1 MTDGLGKTELQST
14 VRDLVRTP
22 FSLEL
27 DGGLKG
33 GKDRLFNV
41 LKCVEKFILA
51 KTIDTETAA
60 VVAECF
66 LDWSKNNKIDI
77 ATNLI
82 IINSDHASTL
92 RGSKNG
98 AVKKISE
105 HAPNVT

>member
-1 MTDGLGKTELQST
+1 MKDVIGKTELQST

-33 GKDRLFNV
+33 GKHRLNFLV
-41 LKCVEKFILA
+41 RYYCEETGKCVEKFILA

-66 LDWSKNNKIDI
+66 LD
-77 ATNLI
+77 
-82 IINSDHASTL
+82 
-92 RGSKNG
+92 
-98 AVKKISE
+98 
-105 HAPNVT
+105 